1 MELLEIIY
9 VLRKRAGF
17 SQKEIAEKLGIDA
30 SSYSRLEKGEIE
42 LTIDKLN
49 KIAEILEVP
58 VSYFFNRESIPQAPQ
73 KSKGNEMRSEI
84 SGSSIDQ
91 EAFLYHNESKPKS
104 VDNEVLILKEKITLL
119 ERLLEEKERLISV
132 LMKSN
137 K

>member
-58 VSYFFNRESIPQAPQ
+58 VAYFFNRESATQGHQ

-91 EAFLYHNESKPKS
+91 ETFLYGNEFNSKN
-104 VDNEVLILKEKITLL
+104 VDNEILILKEKITLL